1 MEPPVRPVAPTIR
14 TLGLAILR
22 QNVVI
27 LNDVK
32 KDLDFVNLVST
43 DHAFFYC
50 RLTCIIP
57 RK

>member
-14 TLGLAILR
+14 TLGIAILR

-32 KDLDFVNLVST
+32 KGPEF
-43 DHAFFYC
+43 
-50 RLTCIIP
+50 R
-57 RK
+57 